1 MYGAGDAPD
10 AGLVTQAEARALQ
23 RLGDRVRELRVGAS
37 MTQEALAARSGLTS
51 KYLSRLENG
60 DVNPSILVVQGIAE
74 RGLGLSLPALFEGL
88 PESRRPLERRRPRTA
103 PAEIGEISSLLLNQ
117 PARVRRAAVHV
128 VKALLRRP

>member
-1 MYGAGDAPD
+1 MYGAADGPD
-10 AGLVTQAEARALQ
+10 AGPVNQAEARALQ
-23 RLGDRVRELRVGAS
+23 RLGDRVRDLRLGAG

-60 DVNPSILVVQGIAE
+60 NVNPSILVVQSIAE
-74 RGLGLSLPALFEGL
+74 RGFGLSLPALLEGH
-88 PESRRPLERRRPRTA
+88 PQSRRPQDRRRARTV
-103 PAEIGEISSLLLNQ
+103 PSEIEEISGLLLDE